1 MEPLAT
7 AMKSS
12 PITPISDGVASQL
25 LRLSLTSSPA
35 TRRSAGFHRWLNSPN
50 VSNNV
55 CSRNSTR
62 STLAAIKLNSVSNT
76 PTQKLRHLSSNSPPR
91 VPQRSPDLSLPLTIR
106 RILSDNTSTEL
117 ELQLSRTAFL
127 FPVSTAGRQ
136 SLHLLSSSPTILR
149 LVSNRCHQTSMSSS
163 PLTHCLNELLIQV
176 TPIRMNFA
184 PLHRQLLL
192 ESASRRAT
200 VGQSVGK
207 APDEPLSRGSVLTF
221 SM

>member
-1 MEPLAT
+1 MTSPQSQPHTAVMLMAYGTLAT

-25 LRLSLTSSPA
+25 LPA
-35 TRRSAGFHRWLNSPN
+35 DLVARYEAIGHRWLNSPN

-62 STLAAIKLNSVSNT
+62 STLAATVELGLKHAD
-76 PTQKLRHLSSNSPPR
+76 PKLRHLSSNSPPR
-91 VPQRSPDLSLPLTIR
+91 VPQDHRTGPCPHY
-106 RILSDNTSTEL
+106 STYSVGQYL
-117 ELQLSRTAFL
+117 DRTRTAAE
-127 FPVSTAGRQ
+127 PHGISVSGVDSQGQ

-192 ESASRRAT
+192 ESASRRQRLVNRWQRRT
-200 VGQSVGK
+200 N
-207 APDEPLSRGSVLTF
+207 P
-221 SM
+221 